1 MIIYKATNKKSGNV
15 YIGQTVNT
23 LDIRKEQHIKLSK
36 SKNTHFYNALR
47 SYGETQFEWS
57 VLASAKSKE
66 ELNELEIFYINEY
79 DSIKNGYNM
88 VEGGTGGYNEF
99 AVNINRKK
107 RLGKTYEEIYDKEMC
122 KVVKEK
128 LRKSAIKYN
137 NFGNFTEEEKIK
149 YSRMGATV
157 LNNSGYTHSDET
169 KHKISAAQI
178 GISYE
183 ERYGVEKT
191 KKLKKLISQKTKEGM
206 AKLDMK
212 ELQRK
217 AEIGKA
223 KYWKKKHEDDR
234 AKIIELKKLGYKIK
248 HILSELDITTPTY
261 YARMKEITQATI
273 EK

>member
-1 MIIYKATNKKSGNV
+1 MIIYKVTNKKSGNV

-57 VLASAKSKE
+57 VLASVKSKE

-88 VEGGTGGYNEF
+88 VDGGMGGYNEY
-99 AVNINRKK
+99 AVKSNKK
-107 RLGKTYEEIYDKEMC
+107 KKGKTWEEIYTIDGLQKMKKVAAEFGKIGADYTNSLSKEELS
-122 KVVKEK
+122 K
-128 LRKSAIKYN
+128 RGKYRN
-137 NFGNFTEEEKIK
+137 KIRTDMGYKRTEE
-149 YSRMGATV
+149 
-157 LNNSGYTHSDET
+157 T
-169 KHKISAAQI
+169 KQKISEAQM
-178 GISYE
+178 GITME
-183 ERYGVEKT
+183 ERHGEEKSKELKKIISEKT
-191 KKLKKLISQKTKEGM
+191 KEAMS
-206 AKLDMK
+206 KLDK
-212 ELQRK
+212 NEIQRK